1 MALFGFNKQKVLA
14 TAEKYVQ
21 QGKLQNAI
29 SEYEKV
35 LKNDA
40 KDLTVTNTVGDLYS
54 RLGETDKATGCF
66 KTVGDAYGSQGFTV
80 KAIAMYK
87 KICKLQPSLE
97 SLLKLAELYSQQGL
111 FNDARAQ
118 YLQVA
123 EEFLKSGELENAVR
137 IFQKILEM
145 DPENSTMRVR
155 LAEVYIRLGKKTE
168 AWQIFSTAAE
178 SLRSKGSLS
187 GAEEVLQRMLT
198 LDPGNAYA
206 LLMQG
211 KNMLESGDAAGAVAT
226 LQKIGDLDSNPDGLR
241 DLLKAYLQTGQL
253 SEAGSIANKL
263 LTVHNDLSAIASFAD
278 ALMQAGQYET
288 ALQVFDEHAERL
300 LAENSDRVLE
310 SLHTIIGHVR
320 DNPDSLQK
328 LLDLFNKA
336 GETTHISEVSELLA
350 HASVQS
356 GDLARARDLYQ
367 QLATIEPQN
376 PLHMQ
381 NYQQVVSQLGGT
393 SGSKLIT
400 PEEAVVLIDDLEA
413 TAPSV
418 HQHYTD
424 EIALAVRSALT
435 DAELFISYNMPA
447 KALGP
452 LVGAL
457 PLAPDDLRLN
467 QRLAALH
474 TRAGRFAEAAQCCR
488 TLQSVYSTAEYP
500 EEASRYGELAE
511 RYEERSSAPALDIPG
526 EDEHIFLDAKP
537 VAEPESAVE
546 EFSVGDSPAEE
557 AAVEE
562 EAASEAATVEDGSAW
577 PAPPESAD
585 EIAVEPDAEFA
596 VVDESAASAEPAA
609 SAEIDL
615 SSEWDDSTITVEET
629 DIPAAEAAEVGV
641 DSAVGDHEIPD
652 SGKVDETIEEIRFY
666 LAHSMPEQAMAA
678 LAKLQTLTSDQAK
691 LDELR
696 AEVEAATAQA
706 AEHEAAVEPV
716 VEELAA
722 DDIPT
727 LEVAADE
734 ITVDE
739 TPAAVEEAA
748 AEEISVEEIAV
759 DEPAV
764 EEQEIVVPEVVVP
777 KVVAPKV
784 VAPKPV
790 TPKVAAPKPVPA
802 KTSAPKTVAPKIV
815 AQEIAAPEIVAP
827 EPPAI
832 EEIPVVAEISVEAE
846 PEPVVHEAV
855 VQDSVVHAPV
865 HQAEPEPEPEPAHQP
880 GVLKEFVSDL
890 ETSLG
895 DTFLPGTVTKPVS
908 EPAARPAT
916 TTPAKPGLAPA
927 ARIEPVISGGPTAPV
942 LGEFV
947 ADIEASLG
955 EDFLKAAPV
964 AGPEPHAPVA
974 KSTTVPPAPAAVAAP
989 MVNAPLAASA
999 AASASTNHIASPAL
1013 GNAAP
1018 VATASVA
1025 WQAPVEAP
1033 KPPAIA
1039 ASHAPAGH
1047 TPTTAP
1053 ATTPAPAAKASPF
1066 GEDAGVDIAEMFGEL
1081 RHDLEADVA
1090 SADEDP
1096 ETHYNLGIAFREMG
1110 LLDEAIGELQKACQ
1124 SFDHGHPFPQIMQ
1137 TYTWLAQCFLDKGVP
1152 EAAVRWYGKALDVPT
1167 IDGETRVALHY
1178 ELASAY
1184 ETAGDKPAALRHF
1197 MEVYGSN
1204 IDYRDV
1210 AERIKA
1216 LKS

>member
-29 SEYEKV
+29 SEYEKI

-168 AWQIFSTAAE
+168 AWQIFSAAAE

-253 SEAGSIANKL
+253 SEAGSVANKL
-263 LTVHNDLSAIASFAD
+263 LTVHNDLSAIATFAD

-300 LAENSDRVLE
+300 LAENSDRVLD

-328 LLDLFNKA
+328 LLDLFHKA
-336 GETTHISEVSELLA
+336 GETTHVSEVSELLA

-356 GDLARARDLYQ
+356 GDLPRARDLYQ
-367 QLATIEPQN
+367 QLSTIEPQN

-474 TRAGRFAEAAQCCR
+474 TRAGRFAEAAACCR
-488 TLQSVYSTAEYP
+488 TLQSVYSGAEHP
-500 EEASRYGELAE
+500 DEASRYGELAE
-511 RYEERSSAPALDIPG
+511 RYEERSSAPALDAPG

-537 VAEPESAVE
+537 VAESESAVE
-546 EFSVGDSPAEE
+546 EFSVDESPAEE

-562 EAASEAATVEDGSAW
+562 EA
-577 PAPPESAD
+577 PAESAD
-585 EIAVEPDAEFA
+585 EITVEADAEFA

-609 SAEIDL
+609 AAEIDL
-615 SSEWDDSTITVEET
+615 SSEWDDSITVEET
-629 DIPAAEAAEVGV
+629 DSPAVEAAEVEV
-641 DSAVGDHEIPD
+641 DTAVGDHEIPD
-652 SGKVDETIEEIRFY
+652 SGKVDETVEEIHFY

-696 AEVEAATAQA
+696 AEVEAATEQA
-706 AEHEAAVEPV
+706 AEHEAALAAEPV

-727 LEVAADE
+727 VEAADEE
-734 ITVDE
+734 ITVDD
-739 TPAAVEEAA
+739 TPAVVEEAT
-748 AEEISVEEIAV
+748 AEEISVEEISV
-759 DEPAV
+759 EEPAA
-764 EEQEIVVPEVVVP
+764 EELEVVVPEIVVP

-784 VAPKPV
+784 IAPKVVAPKIDA
-790 TPKVAAPKPVPA
+790 PKVAAPKPVPT
-802 KTSAPKTVAPKIV
+802 KTVAPKTAAPKVVTPKIV
-815 AQEIAAPEIVAP
+815 AQEIPAPEIVAETTAS
-827 EPPAI
+827 EPPAV
-832 EEIPVVAEISVEAE
+832 EEIPIIAEASVETE
-846 PEPVVHEAV
+846 PVPVVHE
-855 VQDSVVHAPV
+855 QVHEV
-865 HQAEPEPEPEPAHQP
+865 EPEPEAEPAHQP

-895 DTFLPGTVTKPVS
+895 DTFLPGTVTKPAAP
-908 EPAARPAT
+908 PAATIPT
-916 TTPAKPGLAPA
+916 KPGLAPA
-927 ARIEPVISGGPTAPV
+927 AHTEPVISAGPTAPV

-974 KSTTVPPAPAAVAAP
+974 KSAPVPPIPTPVVAPKVIP
-989 MVNAPLAASA
+989 PLAASA
-999 AASASTNHIASPAL
+999 AASAS
-1013 GNAAP
+1013 AAP
-1018 VATASVA
+1018 PATQGAQAHTQTTPVAAPSVT
-1025 WQAPVEAP
+1025 WHAPVEAP
-1033 KPPAIA
+1033 KPPAMP
-1039 ASHAPAGH
+1039 ASHAPAAASVN
-1047 TPTTAP
+1047 P
-1053 ATTPAPAAKASPF
+1053 PAAANASPF

-1090 SADEDP
+1090 STDEDP

-1152 EAAVRWYGKALDVPT
+1152 EAAVRWYDKALNVAG

-1184 ETAGDKPAALRHF
+1184 ETAGDKPSALRHF